1 MGGSQSTAKV
11 SESMADFGARW
22 NSRDVKESQTELFWK
37 IVSDDP
43 EDFTEKFKEAQLNYV
58 FTDESEKLR
67 TNLVGGGDDPYNT
80 LQMWRQAVK
89 GNTAIPIM
97 DVSFPGKGCYR
108 VMHPLGVPGVHL
120 GDNHLSKA
128 SHLIVIKASREGV
141 VTFNDFLPTT
151 KEETD
156 DFEFRQGLLDMAFAK
171 MKANVPLSEC
181 GEAVVKKAEELGV
194 DKNVGIR
201 DFLVRMID
209 AVPDKGGTPGYTL
222 ADGSNEDVS
231 GDTASVKALV
241 EAVYTQPGLK
251 VKKLIQPNNHVS
263 VMISHIHGFLLNEVP
278 ECMKATYVECEDI
291 LKVKRDYETM
301 VSQEG
306 AQQLALDVS
315 EEEDNSLS
323 RQAST
328 VRCS

>member
-108 VMHPLGVPGVHL
+108 VC
-120 GDNHLSKA
+120 
-128 SHLIVIKASREGV
+128 
-141 VTFNDFLPTT
+141 
-151 KEETD
+151 
-156 DFEFRQGLLDMAFAK
+156 LLYTS
-171 MKANVPLSEC
+171 PSP
-181 GEAVVKKAEELGV
+181 
-194 DKNVGIR
+194 R
-201 DFLVRMID
+201 DR
-209 AVPDKGGTPGYTL
+209 G
-222 ADGSNEDVS
+222 
-231 GDTASVKALV
+231 
-241 EAVYTQPGLK
+241 
-251 VKKLIQPNNHVS
+251 
-263 VMISHIHGFLLNEVP
+263 
-278 ECMKATYVECEDI
+278 
-291 LKVKRDYETM
+291 
-301 VSQEG
+301 
-306 AQQLALDVS
+306 
-315 EEEDNSLS
+315 
-323 RQAST
+323 
-328 VRCS
+328 